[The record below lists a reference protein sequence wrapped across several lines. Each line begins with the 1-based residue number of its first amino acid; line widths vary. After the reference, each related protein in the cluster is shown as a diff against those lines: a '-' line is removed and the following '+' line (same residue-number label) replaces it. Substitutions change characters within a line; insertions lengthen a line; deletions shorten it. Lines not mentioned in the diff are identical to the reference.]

1 MENQIF
7 LDNKSY
13 YKCIKIELFM
23 ANITANELSVGNLIR
38 YKNSMYRVVSTEHV
52 KPGKGGA
59 FIQAELKDIKT
70 GTKLNDR
77 FRSDQVVDKVMF
89 ESKNAQYLYKNG
101 NDLEFMDLESYEQ
114 FTLSE
119 NLLSGPAEFL
129 EENMELMLDY
139 ADGQVVSATLPQ
151 KVKVK
156 IQETQQYIKG
166 QTVKSSFKPALLT
179 NGLTVSVPEFIESGE
194 EIVVSTET
202 MEYVERAK

>member
-101 NDLEFMDLESYEQ
+101 NDLEFMDLDSYEQ
-114 FTLSE
+114 FQLPASM
-119 NLLSGPAEFL
+119 LSGPVEFL
-129 EENMELMLDY
+129 VENMEVMVDY
-139 ADGQVVSATLPQ
+139 ADGEIVSATLPQ
-151 KVKVK
+151 KVQCK
-156 IQETQQYIKG
+156 IKETQWGRDY
-166 QTVKSSFKPALLT
+166 SF
-179 NGLTVSVPEFIESGE
+179 NNRIGIC
-194 EIVVSTET
+194 
-202 MEYVERAK
+202 

>member
-1 MENQIF
+1 MH
-7 LDNKSY
+7 
-13 YKCIKIELFM
+13 KIIIFM
-23 ANITANELSVGNLIR
+23 ANITANELNVGNLIR

-114 FTLSE
+114 FQLPASM
-119 NLLSGPAEFL
+119 LSGPVEFL
-129 EENMELMLDY
+129 VENMEIMIDY
-139 ADGQVVSATLPQ
+139 ADGEIVSATLPQ
-151 KVKVK
+151 KVQCK
-156 IQETQQYIKG
+156 IKETQPFIKG
-166 QTVKSSFKPALLT
+166 QTVKASFKPALLE
-179 NGLTVSVPEFIESGE
+179 NGLTVQVPDFIESGE
-194 EIVVSTET
+194 EIIVSTT
-202 MEYVERAK
+202 DLEYVERAKK

>member
-1 MENQIF
+1 
-7 LDNKSY
+7 
-13 YKCIKIELFM
+13 
-23 ANITANELSVGNLIR
+23 
-38 YKNSMYRVVSTEHV
+38 
-52 KPGKGGA
+52 
-59 FIQAELKDIKT
+59 
-70 GTKLNDR
+70 
-77 FRSDQVVDKVMF
+77 
-89 ESKNAQYLYKNG
+89 
-101 NDLEFMDLESYEQ
+101 MDLESYEQ